1 MQFSKWILARE
12 SDELHLQ
19 APNLPPG
26 EAPEPYIAQYV
37 LHAADKIQKFNGLN
51 SLGTSSLSMAFT
63 EIQKLTEKSA
73 RKQLTPEDVITLRS
87 LLHNAEKTHEAATR
101 YTDTI
106 KTLLQQTKENCRDI
120 MQSYPGGYFVR
131 GKN

>member
-19 APNLPPG
+19 PPNLPHG
-26 EAPEPYIAQYV
+26 EPPEPYIAQYV

-63 EIQKLTEKSA
+63 EIQKITEKSA
-73 RKQLTPEDVITLRS
+73 RKQLTPEDVVSLRS
-87 LLHNAEKTHEAATR
+87 LLYNAQKSDEAATR

-106 KTLLQQTKENCRDI
+106 KTLLQQTKENCREV
-120 MQSYPGGYFVR
+120 MATHPHYYNR